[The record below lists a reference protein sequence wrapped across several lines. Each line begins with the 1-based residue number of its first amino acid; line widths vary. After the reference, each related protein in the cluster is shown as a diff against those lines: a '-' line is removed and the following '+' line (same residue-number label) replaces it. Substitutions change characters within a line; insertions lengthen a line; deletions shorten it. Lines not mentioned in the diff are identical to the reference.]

1 MEIYA
6 KGKAPPYSK
15 KSTSTYRW
23 DDGTRKLPFGKIT
36 LIH

>member
-1 MEIYA
+1 MKILQ
-6 KGKAPPYSK
+6 KGKLLLIVK
-15 KSTSTYRW
+15 KPTSTYRW